1 MDFDR
6 VIDRFG
12 SHSVKW
18 DMMEALYNVPP
29 RDGIA
34 MWVKP
39 TWISNRRSVFRMPW
53 REWL

>member
-18 DMMEALYNVPP
+18 DMMETLYNVPAQ
-29 RDGIA
+29 DGIA
-34 MWVKP
+34 MWVL
-39 TWISNRRSVFRMPW
+39 SNLSDP
-53 REWL
+53 LDPLNH

>member
-18 DMMEALYNVPP
+18 DMMETLYNVPAQ
-29 RDGIA
+29 DGIA
-34 MWVKP
+34 MWVADMDFEPPKC
-39 TWISNRRSVFRMPW
+39 V
-53 REWL
+53 